1 METIRNRA
9 SILAALGLIAAIA
22 TNTIANAGGLPSVGA
37 LLLFPV
43 IGIFW
48 YLTRYSRKEMGL
60 ALGPLHY
67 YGLGLLHP
75 VLVLGLISLVAWL
88 TGAIDIQNPDWSKV
102 ALRFA
107 ITALVSILVV
117 ILTEEGFF
125 RGWLWAVLQHAGL
138 NRRSVVLFTG
148 IAFGFW
154 HLPFAL
160 LASGYDPL
168 SAEVPL
174 FITNASIIGIAWGLL
189 RLGSGSIIVPAVT
202 HGVWNS
208 AVYVLFNFG
217 GETGALGIHN
227 VSTFGPEAGWLGLV
241 LNLGYVAGL
250 WLWYRRTDSIRV
262 VPKTERSRPKVSGDV
277 VESSHAELHG
287 GTYRER

>member
-9 SILAALGLIAAIA
+9 SILAALGLVAAIA

-37 LLLFPV
+37 FLLFPV

-75 VLVLGLISLVAWL
+75 VLVLGLISLAAWL

-102 ALRFA
+102 ALSFA
-107 ITALVSILVV
+107 ITALVSILVA

-125 RGWLWAVLQHAGL
+125 RGWLWAALQHAGL
-138 NRRSVVLFTG
+138 NRRTVVLFTG

-208 AVYVLFNFG
+208 AVYTLFNFG

-241 LNLGYVAGL
+241 LNLGYTAGL
-250 WLWYRRTDSIRV
+250 WSWYRRTDSMRV
-262 VPKTERSRPKVSGDV
+262 VPNTERSRPKVSGDV

-287 GTYRER
+287 GTSQER

>member
-1 METIRNRA
+1 M
-9 SILAALGLIAAIA
+9 
-22 TNTIANAGGLPSVGA
+22 
-37 LLLFPV
+37 
-43 IGIFW
+43 
-48 YLTRYSRKEMGL
+48 
-60 ALGPLHY
+60 
-67 YGLGLLHP
+67 
-75 VLVLGLISLVAWL
+75 
-88 TGAIDIQNPDWSKV
+88 
-102 ALRFA
+102 
-107 ITALVSILVV
+107 
-117 ILTEEGFF
+117 
-125 RGWLWAVLQHAGL
+125 
-138 NRRSVVLFTG
+138 LFTG

-208 AVYVLFNFG
+208 AVYTLFNFG

-241 LNLGYVAGL
+241 LNLGYAAGL
-250 WLWYRRTDSIRV
+250 WLWYRRTNYMRV
-262 VPKTERSRPKVSGDV
+262 VPNTERYRPKVSGDV
-277 VESSHAELHG
+277 VESGHVELHG
-287 GTYRER
+287 GTSQER

>member
-9 SILAALGLIAAIA
+9 SILAALGLVAAIA

-75 VLVLGLISLVAWL
+75 VLVLGLISLAAWL

-102 ALRFA
+102 ALSFA
-107 ITALVSILVV
+107 ITALVSILVA

-125 RGWLWAVLQHAGL
+125 RGWLWAALQHAEL

-208 AVYVLFNFG
+208 AVYTLFNFG

-241 LNLGYVAGL
+241 LNLGYAAG
-250 WLWYRRTDSIRV
+250 LWYRRTDYMRV
-262 VPKTERSRPKVSGDV
+262 VPNTERYRPKVSGDV
-277 VESSHAELHG
+277 VESGHVELHG
-287 GTYRER
+287 GTSQER

>member
-1 METIRNRA
+1 METIRNKA
-9 SILAALGLIAAIA
+9 LILAALGLIVAIA
-22 TNTIANAGGLPSVGA
+22 TNTIANAGGLPSIGA
-37 LLLFPV
+37 FPLFPAL
-43 IGIFW
+43 GIFW
-48 YLTRYSRKEMGL
+48 YLTRYSRKEMGVV
-60 ALGPLHY
+60 LGPPRY

-75 VLVLGLISLVAWL
+75 VLVLGLISLIAWL
-88 TGAIDIQNPDWSKV
+88 TGAIDIQNPNWSKI
-102 ALRFA
+102 ALSFA
-107 ITALVSILVV
+107 VTALVSVMVAIA
-117 ILTEEGFF
+117 TEEGFF
-125 RGWLWAVLQHAGL
+125 RGWLWVALQHAGL

-160 LASGYDPL
+160 LASGYDPP

-174 FITNASIIGIAWGLL
+174 FIINASIIGIAWGLL

-217 GETGALGIHN
+217 AETGALGIHN
-227 VSTFGPEAGWLGLV
+227 VSIFGPEAGWLGLV
-241 LNLGYVAGL
+241 LNLGYAAGL
-250 WLWYRRTDSIRV
+250 WLWYRRTESMRV

-277 VESSHAELHG
+277 VESSHAELLG
-287 GTYRER
+287 GTSRER

>member
-48 YLTRYSRKEMGL
+48 YLTRYSQKEMGL

-75 VLVLGLISLVAWL
+75 VLVLGLISLAAWL

-102 ALRFA
+102 ALSFA
-107 ITALVSILVV
+107 ITALVSILVA
-117 ILTEEGFF
+117 IWTEEGFF
-125 RGWLWAVLQHAGL
+125 RGWLWAALQHAGL

-241 LNLGYVAGL
+241 LNLGYAAGL

>member
-22 TNTIANAGGLPSVGA
+22 TNTIANAGGLPSAGA

-60 ALGPLHY
+60 ALAPLHY

-75 VLVLGLISLVAWL
+75 VLVLGLISLAAWL

-102 ALRFA
+102 ALSFA
-107 ITALVSILVV
+107 ITALVSILVA
-117 ILTEEGFF
+117 IWTEEGFF
-125 RGWLWAVLQHAGL
+125 RGWLWAALQHAGL

-241 LNLGYVAGL
+241 LNLGYAAGL

>member
-1 METIRNRA
+1 METIRNK
-9 SILAALGLIAAIA
+9 SLILAALGFLAAIA

-37 LLLFPV
+37 FLLFPV

-48 YLTRYSRKEMGL
+48 YLTRYSRKELGL
-60 ALGPLHY
+60 ALGPLRY

-88 TGAIDIQNPDWSKV
+88 IGAINIQNPNWSKV
-102 ALRFA
+102 ALSFA
-107 ITALVSILVV
+107 VTALVSIVV
-117 ILTEEGFF
+117 AIATEEGFF
-125 RGWLWAVLQHAGL
+125 RGWLWAALKRAGL
-138 NRRSVVLFTG
+138 NRRSVVLLTG
-148 IAFGFW
+148 IAFGVW

-160 LASGYDPL
+160 LTSGYDPL

-189 RLGSGSIIVPAVT
+189 RLGSGSLIVPAVT

-217 GETGALGIHN
+217 AETGALGIHN
-227 VSTFGPEAGWLGLV
+227 TSVFGPEAGWLGLV
-241 LNLGYVAGL
+241 LNLGYAAGL
-250 WLWYRRTDSIRV
+250 WLLYRRTESTLV
-262 VPKTERSRPKVSGDV
+262 VPKAERSRPEASGDSA
-277 VESSHAELHG
+277 EGRHAELPG
-287 GTYRER
+287 GTSPR

>member
-9 SILAALGLIAAIA
+9 SILAALGLVAAIA

-37 LLLFPV
+37 FLLFPV

-75 VLVLGLISLVAWL
+75 VLVLGLISLAAWL

-102 ALRFA
+102 ALSFA
-107 ITALVSILVV
+107 ITALVSILVA

-125 RGWLWAVLQHAGL
+125 RGWLWAALQHAGL
-138 NRRSVVLFTG
+138 NRRTVVLFTG

-160 LASGYDPL
+160 LASGYYPL

-208 AVYVLFNFG
+208 AVYTLFNFG

-241 LNLGYVAGL
+241 LNLGYTAGL
-250 WLWYRRTDSIRV
+250 WSWYRRTDSMRV
-262 VPKTERSRPKVSGDV
+262 VPNTERSRPKVSGDV

-287 GTYRER
+287 GTSQER